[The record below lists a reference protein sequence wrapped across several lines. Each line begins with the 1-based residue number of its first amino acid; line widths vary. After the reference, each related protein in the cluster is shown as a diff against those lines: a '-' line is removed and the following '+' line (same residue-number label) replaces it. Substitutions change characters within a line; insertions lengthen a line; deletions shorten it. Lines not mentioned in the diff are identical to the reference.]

1 MAGALGENVDEEIS
15 KIEQHPFGFAL
26 AFAVLQA
33 DADFRQLLF
42 DLFADSVHLPR
53 AEAGAEKESVGK
65 RAEPLKIEQR
75 DFRRLLFLRGG
86 DSYAKPGL

>member
-1 MAGALGENVDEEIS
+1 MPGALGENVHQEIS
-15 KIEQHPFGFAL
+15 EIEQHPFGVAL

-33 DADFRQLLF
+33 NSDFCQLLF
-42 DLFADSVHLPR
+42 DLFADGIHLPR
-53 AEAGAEKESVGK
+53 AESGAEEETVSK

-75 DFRRLLFLRGG
+75 DFRRLLFLCGG